1 MTKPAPYRQADVT
14 RLIRGALRA
23 GLPVGSF
30 KVSVENG
37 QPVLL
42 PISVP
47 DPLPSAQDAED
58 AWDRALGL
66 R

>member
-1 MTKPAPYRQADVT
+1 MTKPAAFTQSDIT
-14 RLIRGALRA
+14 RLIKGALKA

-30 KVSVENG
+30 KVTVDNG
-37 QPVLL
+37 RPSLL
-42 PISVP
+42 PISAP
-47 DPLPSAQDAED
+47 DPLPSADDAED